1 MAAFAIQLSG
11 ALSDDQVARIR
22 VYAMQSCNEH
32 RILAKPTCVIFAGV
46 LRRPFATKK
55 AAQNSFNL
63 NLKSWKIDKNVYSR
77 GWFRELSVDDYMK
90 EFRDVNG
97 IVGKHMHSLVWGMLN
112 KSNEVALQHIS
123 KTIAE
128 NEKLEKEKLER
139 EIAAKTAD
147 AIAKRRAAQY
157 ALDPAGHDEKNR
169 VMRECCTM
177 ACESRWAERIRYADS
192 LPPPKKPRL
201 HIFDC
206 PRPRKYIEELV
217 SRHL

>member
-112 KSNEVALQHIS
+112 KSNDVALQHIT
-123 KTIAE
+123 KALAE
-128 NEKLEKEKLER
+128 EEKLEKENLER

-147 AIAKRRAAQY
+147 AIAKRRAALI
-157 ALDPAGHDEKNR
+157 ALDPAGYNEKNR
-169 VMRECCTM
+169 VSRECCAM
-177 ACESRWAERIRYADS
+177 SAESRWAERIRYADS

-206 PRPRKYIEELV
+206 PRPRKYIEDIV
-217 SRHL
+217 FRF